1 MSKKVGM
8 ERKTNNYKY
17 NATTITYR
25 EVIFDDVESL
35 IIVKIC
41 LINAVN
47 YLLIDAWILAYIV
60 RNMILKCR

>member
-1 MSKKVGM
+1 M